1 MMEPVPPAV
10 ASLLA
15 TNTTDAKDR
24 AWSEFLDQ
32 YSRLLLSASRRVGAT
47 HDETMDHYAF
57 VLDRLRED
65 DFRRLRVFTANGAGK
80 FTTWLVVVAKRLS
93 IDQHRQTH
101 GRAETPEDDV
111 ELIARRNLAD
121 HVVQELD
128 WDQVA
133 HTGPNP
139 DQALLDDELKTAI
152 AEVLSTLPTTDQL
165 LLTLRFVDG
174 YSPERVGR
182 ILGLGSR
189 FQVYRR
195 LKVVVGE
202 VRERLRRK
210 GITEA

>member
-1 MMEPVPPAV
+1 MEPVPPAV

-101 GRAETPEDDV
+101 GRADTSEDDV

-139 DQALLDDELKTAI
+139 DQAFVCSICITKI
-152 AEVLSTLPTTDQL
+152 QIPFSLSSAWSIGIVKGICPTVPRQRL
-165 LLTLRFVDG
+165 
-174 YSPERVGR
+174 SPELCIQLSPRPTHAWG
-182 ILGLGSR
+182 GMS
-189 FQVYRR
+189 
-195 LKVVVGE
+195 
-202 VRERLRRK
+202 
-210 GITEA
+210 